1 MEGVIGNL
9 ILASAS
15 PRRRELLEN
24 AGIVFWVRPANVGET
39 RGENEPPLAYVR
51 RLASE
56 KARAARHTP
65 QEWVLGADTTVVA
78 KSADGAEFVL
88 EKPGSRE
95 EAYDMI
101 ARLQGET
108 HEVITGICLLTPRGD
123 VVDHAV
129 TRVTFCRMSPAEI
142 EEYVASDEPYDKAG
156 GYAIQGL
163 ASKFIERVEG
173 CHFNVVGLPV
183 SLVYRHLRKLGG

>member
-24 AGIVFWVRPANVGET
+24 AGIVFSVRPANVGEI
-39 RGENEPPLAYVR
+39 RGESEPPTMYVR
-51 RLASE
+51 RLAQE
-56 KARAARHTP
+56 KALAARQYPH
-65 QEWVLGADTTVVA
+65 EWVLGADTTVVA
-78 KSADGAEFVL
+78 EGSVL

-101 ARLQGET
+101 ARLEGRA
-108 HEVITGICLLTPRGD
+108 HEVVTGICLLTPQGE

-129 TRVTFCRMSPAEI
+129 TRVVFRPMAPAEI
-142 EEYVASDEPYDKAG
+142 EDYVASDEPYDKAG

-163 ASKFIERVEG
+163 ASKFVERIEG

-183 SLVYRHLRKLGG
+183 SLVYHHLRMLSSRA